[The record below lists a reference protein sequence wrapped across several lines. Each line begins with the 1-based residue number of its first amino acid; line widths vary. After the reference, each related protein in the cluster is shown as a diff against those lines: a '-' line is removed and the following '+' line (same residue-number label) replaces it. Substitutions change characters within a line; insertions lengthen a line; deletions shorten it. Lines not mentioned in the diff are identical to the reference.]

1 MKSLRGLVKC
11 PNFTFILLGRS
22 KAKDEGLRNFKSFRF
37 TFGKFSRF
45 IRSLQTGHEGTKLN
59 NESATGGHFP
69 FGKNGLYQIGFWL
82 HLYHFRI
89 YIDISH
95 IAIMTCINL

>member
-37 TFGKFSRF
+37 TFGKFHVLSARY
-45 IRSLQTGHEGTKLN
+45 KLDMKERN
-59 NESATGGHFP
+59 
-69 FGKNGLYQIGFWL
+69 
-82 HLYHFRI
+82 
-89 YIDISH
+89 
-95 IAIMTCINL
+95 

>member
-22 KAKDEGLRNFKSFRF
+22 KVKDEGLRNFKSFRF
-37 TFGKFSRF
+37 TFGKPSRF

-59 NESATGGHFP
+59 NDSATGGHFP
-69 FGKNGLYQIGFWL
+69 FGKKWSISNWL
-82 HLYHFRI
+82 LATPLPFSVYTLI
-89 YIDISH
+89 
-95 IAIMTCINL
+95 